1 MNTLQERMEIFMRET
16 QLSVTDI
23 ATIADVSR
31 SAVSQWKG
39 VKGKASQTIKDVSA
53 AVKLQKKTGFSAEW
67 LAEGKGPMR
76 VAQSV
81 VAAESAGFIAVH
93 SVTLR
98 ISGGADGYAIDYVEE
113 AGPAIFVPRAWI
125 ESNRYDPAALYA
137 ARVINGSMAPRL
149 NQGDIVVFNTADAEP
164 ADGVLFAIS
173 YDGELVIKRLIRDQ
187 EQWWL
192 SSDNPDKAKYPRKA
206 CTPRT
211 RILGRAL
218 MHQSQNI

>member
-1 MNTLQERMEIFMRET
+1 MNTLQERMAIFMRET
-16 QLSVTDI
+16 QLSITDI
-23 ATIADVSR
+23 AKIAHVSR

-53 AVKLQKKTGFSAEW
+53 AVNLQKKTGFSAEW
-67 LAEGKGPMR
+67 LASGTGPMR
-76 VAQSV
+76 VAQHV
-81 VAAESAGFIAVH
+81 VAPESAGFLAIH

-113 AGPAIFVPRAWI
+113 EGPAIFVSRAWI
-125 ESNRYDPAALYA
+125 ESNHYDPSTLRA

-149 NQGDIVVFNTADAEP
+149 NNGDVVVFNTADVEP
-164 ADGVLFAIS
+164 ADGILFAIS

-187 EQWWL
+187 GQWWL
-192 SSDNPDKAKYPRKA
+192 SSDNPDKARYPRKA
-206 CTPRT
+206 CTSST

-218 MHQSQNI
+218 MHQSQHI